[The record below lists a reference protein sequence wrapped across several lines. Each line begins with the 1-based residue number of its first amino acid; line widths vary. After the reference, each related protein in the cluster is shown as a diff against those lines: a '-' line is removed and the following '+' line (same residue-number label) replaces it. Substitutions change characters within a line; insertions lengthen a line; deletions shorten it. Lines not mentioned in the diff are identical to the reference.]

1 MGTDKSRKRMQAL
14 QSPLAGLNDSPKE
27 GLVGDDSE
35 DSDADSHVPSPAKRA
50 RTTTK
55 HYAPQAA
62 INLKKPAAK
71 KPAACESKE
80 EAVLKRAGEKAQ
92 RERMA
97 RMRNVQNLMKL
108 REAEAA
114 IERGRLERVKQ
125 IMQCILQREVVK
137 VGLYSCIQFNH
148 SVEAPGSTLEPI
160 K

>member
-1 MGTDKSRKRMQAL
+1 MLSNLTCATATTWQQPAVQKFLKGILQNSGTGAY
-14 QSPLAGLNDSPKE
+14 
-27 GLVGDDSE
+27 
-35 DSDADSHVPSPAKRA
+35 
-50 RTTTK
+50 
-55 HYAPQAA
+55 YAW
-62 INLKKPAAK
+62 
-71 KPAACESKE
+71 KE
-80 EAVLKRAGEKAQ
+80 EAQ